1 MEKYYETLV
10 AAGCTSL
17 EILQDMIHEDLI
29 ELGLPKFVARS
40 FMKHINVLAK
50 GGTNV
55 NSDTTKSDTTQSDT
69 TQSDSTKNY
78 DASVAL
84 VPGSPAA
91 NAPCSR

>member
-1 MEKYYETLV
+1 M
-10 AAGCTSL
+10 

-50 GGTNV
+50 GGTNAK
-55 NSDTTKSDTTQSDT
+55 SDTTKSDTTKSDTTKSDT